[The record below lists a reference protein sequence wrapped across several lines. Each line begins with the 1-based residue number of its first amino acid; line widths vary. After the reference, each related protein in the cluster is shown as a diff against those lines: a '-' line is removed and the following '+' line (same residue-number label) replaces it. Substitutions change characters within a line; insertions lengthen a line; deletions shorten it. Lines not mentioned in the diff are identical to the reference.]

1 LPRAYYFTEGGK
13 VTEGVQNL
21 VQQIQE
27 QILKSAQ
34 DFYEN
39 SLGDLMGQVHNDR
52 SQLQELLEQL
62 PESQE
67 DAREQLEQLV
77 SSYEVIENSLEEVAQ
92 QHGVE
97 DVVNQASQQA
107 QETAGEVAEQAQD
120 VAGQATEQAQE
131 TAEQASEEAQDAVEG
146 TAEQFQEAA
155 GETTEQ
161 VQGLGGSESESG
173 AVEEEEPDAT
183 HAAKQKAEQ
192 LGVDLSEVEG
202 SGAGGR
208 ITVADV
214 VKAAQG

>member
-1 LPRAYYFTEGGK
+1 LPQAYFTEGGK

-39 SLGDLMGQVHNDR
+39 SLGDLMGQVQNDR

-77 SSYEVIENSLEEVAQ
+77 SSYEAIESSLEEVAQ
-92 QHGVE
+92 QQGVE
-97 DVVNQASQQA
+97 DAVNQVAQQT
-107 QETAGEVAEQAQD
+107 QETAGEAAEQAQD
-120 VAGQATEQAQE
+120 AAGQATEQAQE
-131 TAEQASEEAQDAVEG
+131 TVEQRSEEAQGAAGEA
-146 TAEQFQEAA
+146 AEQAQEAA
-155 GETTEQ
+155 GEATEQ
-161 VQGLGGSESESG
+161 VQDPGDSESESG

-183 HAAKQKAEQ
+183 HAARQKAEQ
-192 LGVDLSEVEG
+192 LGVDLSEIEG

-208 ITVADV
+208 ITVKDV
-214 VKAAQG
+214 VSAAQG